1 VKGLNVKDLQGNDS
15 SELRNTLKKLEA
27 DLFQHRLKRNT
38 NQLENTALI
47 RNTRRDIARVN
58 TVLSARLRAEKAAG
72 TPGAAKENAK

>member
-1 VKGLNVKDLQGNDS
+1 MKGLNVKDLQGNDPA
-15 SELRNTLKKLEA
+15 ELRNTLKKLEA

-58 TVLSARLRAEKAAG
+58 TVLSARLRADKAG
-72 TPGAAKENAK
+72 SSGAAKENAK